1 MRAYAFRR
9 GECTRRDESNTVIP
23 SCPDM
28 GVFEDLTER
37 IVSVKSGSA
46 AVLTLP
52 PIESHP
58 APDVT
63 WFTSD
68 GSLLYGIKY
77 ASVHHTLL
85 ILNASEGDQ
94 GLYRFVFHLWNFC
107 SKPQLRATRQ
117 FKSLCTCLCNGGFHL
132 IFNWYMIIEESLQE
146 RSAEHQILKKD
157 ERKLAFKF
165 ANIW

>member
-1 MRAYAFRR
+1 
-9 GECTRRDESNTVIP
+9 
-23 SCPDM
+23 M

-63 WFTSD
+63 WFTSA
-68 GSLLYGIKY
+68 GSLYGIKY

-85 ILNASEGDQ
+85 ILNASETDQ
-94 GLYRFVFHLWNFC
+94 GLYRLVSSGQAAWPHRCPDFC
-107 SKPQLRATRQ
+107 
-117 FKSLCTCLCNGGFHL
+117 
-132 IFNWYMIIEESLQE
+132 
-146 RSAEHQILKKD
+146 
-157 ERKLAFKF
+157 
-165 ANIW
+165 

>member
-1 MRAYAFRR
+1 
-9 GECTRRDESNTVIP
+9 
-23 SCPDM
+23 M

-37 IVSVKSGSA
+37 MVSVKSGSA

-68 GSLLYGIKY
+68 GSLYGIKY

-85 ILNASEGDQ
+85 ILNASESDQ
-94 GLYRFVFHLWNFC
+94 GLYRFV
-107 SKPQLRATRQ
+107 
-117 FKSLCTCLCNGGFHL
+117 
-132 IFNWYMIIEESLQE
+132 
-146 RSAEHQILKKD
+146 LK
-157 ERKLAFKF
+157 
-165 ANIW
+165 

>member
-1 MRAYAFRR
+1 MQCIQCN
-9 GECTRRDESNTVIP
+9 EINTVIL
-23 SCPDM
+23 SYSDM
-28 GVFEDLTER
+28 GLFEDLTER

-85 ILNASEGDQ
+85 ILNASESDQ
-94 GLYRFVFHLWNFC
+94 GLYRFV
-107 SKPQLRATRQ
+107 
-117 FKSLCTCLCNGGFHL
+117 
-132 IFNWYMIIEESLQE
+132 
-146 RSAEHQILKKD
+146 
-157 ERKLAFKF
+157 
-165 ANIW
+165 

>member
-1 MRAYAFRR
+1 MHAVQREIRFSPVHHGSRARCSDYHEQRVEWGAFRR

-94 GLYRFVFHLWNFC
+94 GLYRFVFETID
-107 SKPQLRATRQ
+107 PQTPEFLDQR
-117 FKSLCTCLCNGGFHL
+117 FHC
-132 IFNWYMIIEESLQE
+132 ESSIQTKVYVTVAPIDIQLV
-146 RSAEHQILKKD
+146 
-157 ERKLAFKF
+157 
-165 ANIW
+165 

>member
-1 MRAYAFRR
+1 MEQRLLCFIAVHTVN
-9 GECTRRDESNTVIP
+9 EINTVIL
-23 SCPDM
+23 SYSDM
-28 GVFEDLTER
+28 GLFEDLTER

-85 ILNASEGDQ
+85 ILNASESDQ
-94 GLYRFVFHLWNFC
+94 GLYRFV
-107 SKPQLRATRQ
+107 SK
-117 FKSLCTCLCNGGFHL
+117 
-132 IFNWYMIIEESLQE
+132 
-146 RSAEHQILKKD
+146 
-157 ERKLAFKF
+157 
-165 ANIW
+165 

>member
-1 MRAYAFRR
+1 
-9 GECTRRDESNTVIP
+9 
-23 SCPDM
+23 M

-94 GLYRFVFHLWNFC
+94 GLYRFVFEATGIPGPEI
-107 SKPQLRATRQ
+107 SLRIVNSN
-117 FKSLCTCLCNGGFHL
+117 KSLCNCDSH
-132 IFNWYMIIEESLQE
+132 
-146 RSAEHQILKKD
+146 
-157 ERKLAFKF
+157 
-165 ANIW
+165 